1 MEEGTEMTTVTADD
15 IRVLARSEDEQPVL
29 VLSDNEVSIVSAGA
43 ADAETIIYTKADLID
58 EYGDE
63 ITDIDAEV
71 LAAGLTARVAGEP
84 TQP

>member
-1 MEEGTEMTTVTADD
+1 MTTVTADD
-15 IRVLARSEDEQPVL
+15 IRVLARSEDERPVL
-29 VLSDNEVSIVSAGA
+29 VLSDNEVSIVSAGE
-43 ADAETIIYTKADLID
+43 ADAETIIYTRADLID

>member
-1 MEEGTEMTTVTADD
+1 MTTVTADD

-29 VLSDNEVSIVSAGA
+29 VVRDNGVAIVPAGE
-43 ADAETIIYTKADLID
+43 ADAETIVYTRADLID

-63 ITDIDAEV
+63 ITGIEAEV

-84 TQP
+84 GQP

>member
-1 MEEGTEMTTVTADD
+1 MTTVTADD

-29 VLSDNEVSIVSAGA
+29 VVSDNEVSVVPAGE
-43 ADAETIIYTKADLID
+43 ADAETIVYTRADLID

-63 ITDIDAEV
+63 ITEIDAEV

-84 TQP
+84 TAP

>member
-1 MEEGTEMTTVTADD
+1 MTTVTADD

-29 VLSDNEVSIVSAGA
+29 VLSDNEVSIVSAGE